1 MNKNISSKPAFSL
14 SSSGFREILLLKAVP
29 LTLIHKLEVSLRGN
43 EKVLQSLIEPSDIFH
58 NDEGN
63 KCFF

>member
-14 SSSGFREILLLKAVP
+14 ASGAFREILLLKAIP

-43 EKVLQSLIEPSDIFH
+43 EKYSRV
-58 NDEGN
+58 
-63 KCFF
+63 